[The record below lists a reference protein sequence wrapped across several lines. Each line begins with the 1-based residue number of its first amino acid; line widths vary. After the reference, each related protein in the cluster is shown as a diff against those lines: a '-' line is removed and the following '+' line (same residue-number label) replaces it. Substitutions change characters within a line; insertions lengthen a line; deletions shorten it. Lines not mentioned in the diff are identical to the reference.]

1 MRGSC
6 MKPAKPSLYASV
18 KRSADAKFSA
28 PTSAYKSAW
37 IVREYKKRGGTYA
50 GKPPAGST
58 GLKRWFKE
66 EWVNVSKKDRPACG
80 RTSARSAYPLCR
92 PTKRV
97 TKNTPAT
104 VQELSA
110 SRIQKAL
117 RKKKVVK
124 GKGRVEF

>member
-1 MRGSC
+1 
-6 MKPAKPSLYASV
+6 MKPTNARLYASV

-50 GKPPAGST
+50 GKQPGKSA
-58 GLKRWFKE
+58 GLKRWFREK
-66 EWVNVSKKDRPACG
+66 WVNVSKKDRPACG

-104 VQELSA
+104 VRELSA

-124 GKGRVEF
+124 GKGRVKF